1 MGKMKERCIEVME
14 LIQDGISPRQ
24 TALFMGMSIDEVT
37 KIIEAFGPSIDFEY
51 DENSTK

>member
-24 TALFMGMSIDEVT
+24 TALFMGMSVDEV
-37 KIIEAFGPSIDFEY
+37 IQIMEAMGVSYP
-51 DENSTK
+51 DEFDYYEQT